1 MKILNERCPLQYEC
15 GRKKCIYKFRELD
28 CRYYCGNAC
37 PGTKIPD
44 QEARRYKKTYETK
57 E

>member
-37 PGTKIPD
+37 PGTEIPD

-57 E
+57 